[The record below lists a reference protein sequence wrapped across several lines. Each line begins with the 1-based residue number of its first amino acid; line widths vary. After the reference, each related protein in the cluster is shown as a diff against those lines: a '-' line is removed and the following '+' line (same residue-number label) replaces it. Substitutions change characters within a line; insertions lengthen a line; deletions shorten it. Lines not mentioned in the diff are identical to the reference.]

1 MCLFFNSA
9 AEEKCSFPRRKDHS
23 IRRRSSREIVIFLP
37 SFLPLSPSL
46 VSLLFLIT
54 ASSAVDKRTRSAA
67 AAPMQVLRIC
77 IIERLMSFC
86 SRCFSE
92 RLLLTFAREQLPG
105 YVKNVSGVIR
115 QVANRRC
122 AHPSPI
128 SQLPTEFR
136 RLFSFSRRRFVAIS
150 HLGDGRVC
158 KSPRIAFR
166 IIHSRTRRRRSWFA
180 RDTQATT
187 RRFTKR

>member
-1 MCLFFNSA
+1 
-9 AEEKCSFPRRKDHS
+9 
-23 IRRRSSREIVIFLP
+23 
-37 SFLPLSPSL
+37 
-46 VSLLFLIT
+46 
-54 ASSAVDKRTRSAA
+54 
-67 AAPMQVLRIC
+67 MQVLRIC

-105 YVKNVSGVIR
+105 YVKNVSSVIR

-158 KSPRIAFR
+158 VSPRGLRLELYIRALVVVGAGLLEIPKR
-166 IIHSRTRRRRSWFA
+166 QRVGLRSVRRCFTDLLIPLSFAPLPRLFLRSDLLSSA
-180 RDTQATT
+180 SN
-187 RRFTKR
+187 